1 VADGLGFT
9 LQTSDGA
16 FHARSVVVCTGAYQR
31 PHRPTGAPSAGVVEL
46 DADAY
51 TNEAAL
57 PPGKVLVVGSGQT
70 GCQIA
75 EELHEAGRVVVLSCG
90 RAPWAPRRLD
100 GRDIFLWLIDA
111 GFFDLR
117 AEELPSPAARLVAN
131 VQTTG
136 HDGGHDLNYR
146 VLRAAGVTL
155 AGHFLGAEDG
165 HLHFASDLADSVAFG
180 DARYADLRTL
190 ILDHCVR
197 DDMNAPELPDP
208 PPFDPTAP
216 ERLDLDGF
224 GTILYTSGFRPDYAT
239 WMQVDAFDDMGFP
252 VQENGASPTIPGLYF
267 CGVHFLRKRKSS
279 LLMGVGEDAAIVADS
294 IAARQA

>member
-1 VADGLGFT
+1 V
-9 LQTSDGA
+9 
-16 FHARSVVVCTGAYQR
+16 
-31 PHRPTGAPSAGVVEL
+31 
-46 DADAY
+46 
-51 TNEAAL
+51 L

-75 EELHEAGRVVVLSCG
+75 DELHKAGRAVVLSCG

-100 GRDIFLWLIDA
+100 GRDVVFWLVDA
-111 GFFDLR
+111 GFFEQR

-136 HDGGHDLNYR
+136 HDGGRDLNYR

-155 AGHFLGAEDG
+155 VGHFLGAEDG
-165 HLHFASDLADSVAFG
+165 QLHFAPDLADSVSFG

-197 DDMNAPELPDP
+197 NGMAAPELPDP

-216 ERLDLDGF
+216 ERLALDGF
-224 GTILYTSGFRPDYAT
+224 GAILYTSGFRPDYAT

-252 VQENGASPTIPGLYF
+252 VQENGANPTIPGLYF

-279 LLMGVGEDAAIVADS
+279 LLIGVGEDAAIVAAS
-294 IAARQA
+294 IAARRA